1 VKSSG
6 VAGGDGS
13 VSASPALL
21 LVPPPPPLLLMGSVL
36 AVMLPLL
43 TAQLLAAVSGARSEG
58 SYTAP
63 SGTWHK

>member
-1 VKSSG
+1 M
-6 VAGGDGS
+6 
-13 VSASPALL
+13 
-21 LVPPPPPLLLMGSVL
+21 LMGSVL

-43 TAQLLAAVSGARSEG
+43 TALMLAVVSVARSEG